1 MKTELTPLQQLQLK
15 IYTTLPDLKEL
26 GVGCEIIGWKSRAK
40 YIVLSKIND
49 ETYRCLNNKNE
60 IDIIIISQCEILGKP
75 ITLTDVL
82 RWLKDLNQNE
92 AYAIEAD
99 GCLLVNRGAEWTA
112 LTYLNSKNNHEVL
125 FWNLS
130 ENLLENQPQAVIDFL
145 NNL

>member
-75 ITLTDVL
+75 IQLNHVLEYLLEIRKYSITDL
-82 RWLKDLNQNE
+82 QI
-92 AYAIEAD
+92 IE
-99 GCLLVNRGAEWTA
+99 LINR
-112 LTYLNSKNNHEVL
+112 
-125 FWNLS
+125 WNLKS
-130 ENLLENQPQAVIDFL
+130 NLLSNQSPELKNFVNELA
-145 NNL
+145 